1 VSAAS
6 NLVPGDTDGVRDLF
20 VRVGSHTRRV
30 AVGGRG
36 VQPNHAIIFASLA
49 EGGVWLAFVSRRRTS
64 SRAPPMGSA
73 TCSCAARSVE
83 RMDLPAGG

>member
-36 VQPNHAIIFASLA
+36 V
-49 EGGVWLAFVSRRRTS
+49 
-64 SRAPPMGSA
+64 
-73 TCSCAARSVE
+73 
-83 RMDLPAGG
+83 